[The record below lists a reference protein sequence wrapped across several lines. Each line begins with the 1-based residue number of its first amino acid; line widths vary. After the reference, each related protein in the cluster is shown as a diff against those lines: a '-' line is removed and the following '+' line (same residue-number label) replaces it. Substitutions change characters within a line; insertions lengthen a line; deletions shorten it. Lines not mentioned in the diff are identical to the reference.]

1 MKAQIDLEIAPE
13 SLPAPRSPREIESI
27 CELIWEGEAVKQQY
41 QISLLLCTDE
51 EIRELNRQ
59 YRGCD
64 AVTDVLSFET
74 EALPDSRAKEAS
86 IHLCDIV
93 IDTNRVFSQKGT
105 RSFKEE
111 FDAVLVHSFL
121 HLLGYNHIKSKDKEQ
136 MEEKEEFYKHKIQ
149 GVN

>member
-1 MKAQIDLEIAPE
+1 M
-13 SLPAPRSPREIESI
+13 SAPRLPEEIQSI
-27 CELIWEGEAVKQQY
+27 CELIWEGERVKEQY
-41 QISLLLCTDE
+41 QISLLLCGDE
-51 EIRELNRQ
+51 EIRELNHQ

-74 EALPDSRAKEAS
+74 EALPKSGARLAA

-93 IDTNRVFSQKGT
+93 IDTNRVYSQKGT
-105 RSFKEE
+105 RSFKDE

-121 HLLGYNHIKSKDKEQ
+121 HLLGYDHIKSKDKEQ

>member
-1 MKAQIDLEIAPE
+1 MKAQIDVEIDPDSMPAP
-13 SLPAPRSPREIESI
+13 SLPEEIQSI
-27 CELIWEGEAVKQQY
+27 CELIWEGERVKEQY
-41 QISLLLCTDE
+41 QISLLLCGDE

-74 EALPDSRAKEAS
+74 EALPGAAGTSDA

-105 RSFKEE
+105 RSFKDE

-121 HLLGYNHIKSKDKEQ
+121 HLLGYDHIKSKDKEQ

>member
-1 MKAQIDLEIAPE
+1 MKAQIELEIAPE
-13 SLPAPRSPREIESI
+13 SRPAPRGQDEIASI
-27 CELIWEGEAVKQQY
+27 CDLIWDTEKVEDQY
-41 QISLLLCTDE
+41 QISLLLCDDE

-64 AVTDVLSFET
+64 AVTDVLSFESA
-74 EALPDSRAKEAS
+74 ALPGAAGTGDA

-93 IDTNRVFSQKGT
+93 IDTNRVFSQKGS
-105 RSFKEE
+105 RCFKDE

-121 HLLGYNHIKSKDKEQ
+121 HLLGYDHIKSKDKEQ